1 MVIRAFLEGR
11 SITTRPTEAFFNLF
25 FRYSRTRISSISMVL
40 YSLWSAYQRELQLR
54 FTARRNPIGL
64 TFCPIVT
71 PLCAYL
77 DHNVAGLLFNSG
89 TAAFGACGETFQRSG
104 FVNVNFLDAQLV
116 DIGTI
121 VMLGI
126 SNSRLKYFL
135 DNASGFFWRERKNI
149 QCLLYRLS
157 ANLVGDQAG
166 FLSRDTYSTNFCC
179 GFRSEEHTSEL

>member
-1 MVIRAFLEGR
+1 ME
-11 SITTRPTEAFFNLF
+11 
-25 FRYSRTRISSISMVL
+25 L

-104 FVNVNFLDAQLV
+104 LVNINLFDAQLV

-121 VMLGI
+121 VKIG
-126 SNSRLKYFL
+126 R
-135 DNASGFFWRERKNI
+135 ASYRESMER
-149 QCLLYRLS
+149 
-157 ANLVGDQAG
+157 AVGG
-166 FLSRDTYSTNFCC
+166 V
-179 GFRSEEHTSEL
+179 